1 MPEMGRIILFINSRP
16 FDCHSRLVSI
26 ECLRRVVRK
35 VGMFLGR
42 SWPIKGGAGN
52 IYMTLIPIGRTV
64 TKKTHINEFFLGEGG
79 PVNVFQVGSVKEF
92 FLIL

>member
-1 MPEMGRIILFINSRP
+1 
-16 FDCHSRLVSI
+16 
-26 ECLRRVVRK
+26 
-35 VGMFLGR
+35 MFLGR

-52 IYMTLIPIGRTV
+52 IYMPLIPIGRTV
-64 TKKTHINEFFLGEGG
+64 TKKTHINEVLCGEGG